1 MEITLL
7 KAEVSD
13 ATELLAMQKRAF
25 SELLERYQDF
35 DTNPANDTLE
45 KMEARLRQAGSDF
58 YFICDGPQKVGGLWV
73 VDRRG
78 ARRPKRLSP
87 IFVLPEFQ
95 GLGIAQRAMV
105 LCGEIYGAEDWELD
119 TILEEPKNCYL
130 YEKMGYRRTGKTT
143 VVNDRLTLVTYRK

>member
-1 MEITLL
+1 MEITLV

-25 SELLERYQDF
+25 SKLLERYQDF

-58 YFICDGPQKVGGLWV
+58 YFICDGPQKVGGLRV
-73 VDRRG
+73 VDRRE

-95 GLGIAQRAMV
+95 GLGIAQRAME
-105 LCGEIYGAEDWELD
+105 LCGEIYGTEDWELD